1 MFWPTDYL
9 NCLVSKYLTPLCVF
23 SIADVCN
30 STVVRA
36 LSLHDSSFFQLIKLV
51 LWMQI

>member
-9 NCLVSKYLTPLCVF
+9 NCLVSKYLTPFCVF
-23 SIADVCN
+23 SIADVYK
-30 STVVRA
+30 STVVRD
-36 LSLHDSSFFQLIKLV
+36 LTQHDSSFFKLIKLV